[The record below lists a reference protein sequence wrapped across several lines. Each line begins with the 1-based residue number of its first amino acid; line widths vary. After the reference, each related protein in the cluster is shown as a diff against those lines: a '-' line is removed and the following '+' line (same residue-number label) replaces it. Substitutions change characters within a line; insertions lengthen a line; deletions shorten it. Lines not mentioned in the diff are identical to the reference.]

1 MNKYL
6 RVLRPEQWYKNV
18 LVFSPLLLS
27 GDILNVSNYPLLI
40 LSFISLCVMS
50 GIIYIINDLCDYDSD
65 RINPEKQHRPIASGE
80 ISLDRALIY
89 SMILFLPLAIIA
101 VKVPLTFVFCIFING
116 SLYNL
121 IFKKHELLD
130 IISLSSNYVF
140 RVLQGYLV
148 TNIEPDNYLL
158 ICVFLFAMMMSSG
171 KRIGEYKLL
180 KNKSREHRTT
190 LTEEYVALLETIL
203 PINCAMFMVFMLIIL
218 EQMSIYILPLI
229 SYLIGRYI
237 MLINKDPYKIRNPQA
252 LFRDKMF
259 RYIFILTCL
268 IILLGVGDII

>member
-18 LVFSPLLLS
+18 LVFLPLLLS

-40 LSFISLCVMS
+40 LSFISLCIMS

-80 ISLDRALIY
+80 ILQDRALVY
-89 SMILFLPLAIIA
+89 LMILLLPLLIISI
-101 VKVPLTFVFCIFING
+101 KVPLTFVFCIFING
-116 SLYNL
+116 SLYNF
-121 IFKKHELLD
+121 IFKKYELLD
-130 IISLSSNYVF
+130 IISLSNNYVF

-158 ICVFLFAMMMSSG
+158 ACIFLFAMMMSSG

-180 KNKSREHRTT
+180 KDRSYKHRAI
-190 LTEEYVALLETIL
+190 LTGEYVVLLEKL
-203 PINCAMFMVFMLIIL
+203 LLVNCAMFMVFMLIVL
-218 EQMSIYILPLI
+218 GQTSIYILPLI
-229 SYLIGRYI
+229 SYLIGRYL
-237 MLINKDPYKIRNPQA
+237 MLMSRDPYKIRNPQA
-252 LFRDKMF
+252 LFKDKMF
-259 RYIFILTCL
+259 RYMFIITCS
-268 IILLGVGDII
+268 IILLGIGGIV